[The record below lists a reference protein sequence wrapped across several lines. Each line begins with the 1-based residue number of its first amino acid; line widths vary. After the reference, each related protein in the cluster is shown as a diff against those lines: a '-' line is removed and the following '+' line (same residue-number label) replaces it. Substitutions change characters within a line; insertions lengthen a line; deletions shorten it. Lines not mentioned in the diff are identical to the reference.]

1 MTSVDLFI
9 IGMIFGICAVTILV
23 WASIKCIDPKKS
35 RGHIVYSG
43 RIILNTKDPYAE
55 IARMELD
62 MDLVELT
69 EQKEVVLQVVK
80 EE

>member
-1 MTSVDLFI
+1 MSEGVISLLLVLVIVI
-9 IGMIFGICAVTILV
+9 IAFAI
-23 WASIKCIDPKKS
+23 IDRAEKIPKRRS